1 MPSAVISN
9 RPLDVIAS
17 EAIQS
22 NIGRLDCLVA
32 GLLVMRDFRASVES
46 YSAQQNI
53 PGIPIRCLA
62 FCLLRFRAAKG
73 MLSPAKQKY

>member
-9 RPLDVIAS
+9 RSLNVIANQAKQSRATS
-17 EAIQS
+17 EDWIAWSQELAMT
-22 NIGRLDCLVA
+22 N
-32 GLLVMRDFRASVES
+32 FRVSVES

-73 MLSPAKQKY
+73 MLSPTK